1 MSTVRIATRKSPLAI
16 WQAEHISAELVAKEP
31 GLQVE
36 LVRLTTQGDKILDQ
50 ALSKVGGKDLFVKEI
65 EAALFDG
72 RAEVAVHSLKDVP
85 TELPAGLEVTA
96 FPPREDPR
104 DALVSTKGYTLDT
117 LPKGA
122 SVGTC
127 SLRRAAQLLRLRPD
141 LVIKPIRGNVQTRLK
156 KLDEDNLDATIL
168 AYAGLLRLGM
178 TQVATEVLS
187 PERSLPA
194 IGQGILA
201 VECRSADRPTTQRV
215 QKLDDPAARAA
226 ALTERAFL
234 RRLQGGCQVPIAGHA
249 TLSGDRITLL
259 GLVASLDGQ
268 QSVEDQ
274 ISGPV
279 GDAEALGTELADRL
293 LGRGAK
299 RILDALQGA

>member
-201 VECRSADRPTTQRV
+201 VECRANDHGTTRRV
-215 QKLDDPAARAA
+215 QRLDDVAARAA

-249 TLSGDRITLL
+249 TLSGDRITLR

-268 QSVEDQ
+268 ESVEDQ
-274 ISGPV
+274 IAGPV

-293 LGRGAK
+293 LGRGAR
-299 RILDALQGA
+299 RILDALQGQ

>member
-201 VECRSADRPTTQRV
+201 VECRSADHPTTARV
-215 QKLDDPAARAA
+215 QKLDDVAARAA

-249 TLSGDRITLL
+249 TLSGDRITLR

-274 ISGPV
+274 IAGPV

-299 RILDALQGA
+299 RILDALQGG

>member
-16 WQAEHISAELVAKEP
+16 WQAEHISAELKSKEP
-31 GLQVE
+31 GLEVE

-201 VECRSADRPTTQRV
+201 VECRRDDHPTTQRV
-215 QKLDDPAARAA
+215 QQLDDPAARAA

-249 TLSGDRITLL
+249 TLSGDQITLR

-268 QSVEDQ
+268 ESVEDQ
-274 ISGPV
+274 IAGPL

-293 LGRGAK
+293 LGRGAR